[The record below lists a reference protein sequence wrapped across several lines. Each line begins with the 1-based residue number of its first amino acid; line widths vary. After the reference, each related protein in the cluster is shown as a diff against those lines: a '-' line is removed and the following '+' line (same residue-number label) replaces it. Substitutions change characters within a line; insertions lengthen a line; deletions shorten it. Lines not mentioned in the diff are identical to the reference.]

1 MPEVSEL
8 TPDLAHAREAIDAF
22 MDAADRSA
30 PSWGTPV
37 ARGKWTPAQ
46 IVEHVAR
53 AFEEAAK
60 DMHGERS
67 RMMQVPAP
75 LQFVTRIM
83 FRRVMRTDSL
93 FRAKTNSAMNPAD
106 GPADPAAGRA
116 RMEGAWKDFHEARLR
131 VTGPARS
138 RVFGRV
144 RIEDYVRFQ
153 AIHALHHMAQLP
165 GRG

>member
-1 MPEVSEL
+1 MSEVSEL
-8 TPDLAHAREAIDAF
+8 TPDLAHARTAIDAF
-22 MDAADRSA
+22 LDAAERSA
-30 PSWGTPV
+30 DGWDTPV
-37 ARGKWTPAQ
+37 GPGKWTPAQ

-67 RMMQVPAP
+67 RMMQVPGP
-75 LQFVTRIM
+75 FQFLTRIM
-83 FRRVMRTDSL
+83 FRRVIREDSL

-106 GPADPAAGRA
+106 GPADPAAGRV
-116 RMEGAWKDFHEARLR
+116 RMEAAWRDFHEARLR
-131 VTGPARS
+131 VTGHARS

-144 RIEDYVRFQ
+144 GIEDYVRFQ

-165 GRG
+165 GCA

>member
-1 MPEVSEL
+1 MPEVSNL
-8 TPDLAHAREAIDAF
+8 TPDLAHARAAVNAF
-22 MDAADRSA
+22 LDAADGSA
-30 PSWGTPV
+30 SSWNTPV
-37 ARGKWTPAQ
+37 APKKWTPAQ

-53 AFEEAAK
+53 ALEEAAK

-83 FRRVMRTDSL
+83 FRRVVRTDSL
-93 FRAKTNSAMNPAD
+93 FRAKTNSAMNPVD
-106 GPADPAAGRA
+106 GPANPASARA
-116 RMEGAWKDFHEARLR
+116 RMEAAWEEFRAARLR
-131 VTGPARS
+131 VTDHARS

-153 AIHALHHMAQLP
+153 AIHALHHLAQLP
-165 GRG
+165 GRR